1 MKVNN
6 YIEKIN
12 RKLKPNQNI
21 EYEYLYNSF
30 KNVKLQEIFST
41 LHHLLVSNYKKMNT
55 RLPTGEMTEYFW
67 ADNSREL
74 ILAIETIQGL
84 ERALSNS
91 LYKFNVEPY
100 YKRINKKVLEFLS
113 TSMGSTIPKNM
124 NKIEIMDAEPI
135 FKLQDSVELRSE
147 LSSVNVQL
155 KKIGSGSYATVL
167 KYKDPLYEKN
177 FVVKRAKSNLN
188 EKEIARFVLE
198 FETMRQLK
206 SPYIVEVYRYNNDK
220 NEYYMEYMD
229 TTLNDFINKNN
240 TKLSLIKR
248 KNIVRQTLR
257 AFEYIYS
264 KGFLHR
270 DISPKNILIK
280 KYDDVNVVK
289 ISDFGLVKIPD
300 SELTSWN
307 TDFKGYFND
316 HSLQTEG
323 FNNYTI
329 HHETFALTR
338 VIFFVMTGRINI
350 NNIDNEDLKSLV
362 EKGLNQDKGKRF
374 QSIEE
379 LTRFFNSLSFD
390 E

>member
-12 RKLKPNQNI
+12 SELKPNQNI
-21 EYEYLYNSF
+21 EYESLYSSF

-41 LHHLLVSNYKKMNT
+41 LHHLLISNYKKMNT
-55 RLPTGEMTEYFW
+55 RLPTGDKTEYFW
-67 ADNSREL
+67 AESSREL

-91 LYKFNVEPY
+91 LYNFNVEAY
-100 YKRINKKVLEFLS
+100 YNRINKEVLEFLS
-113 TSMGSTIPKNM
+113 PSMGSIIPRNM
-124 NKIEIMDAEPI
+124 DKIEIIDAKSI

-206 SPYIVEVYRYNNDK
+206 SPYIVEVYRYNHDK

-229 TTLNDFINKNN
+229 TTLNDYINKNN
-240 TKLSLIKR
+240 TKLSLNIR

-329 HHETFALTR
+329 QHETFALTR
-338 VIFFVMTGRINI
+338 VILFVMTGRVNI

>member
-1 MKVNN
+1 M
-6 YIEKIN
+6 
-12 RKLKPNQNI
+12 
-21 EYEYLYNSF
+21 
-30 KNVKLQEIFST
+30 
-41 LHHLLVSNYKKMNT
+41 
-55 RLPTGEMTEYFW
+55 
-67 ADNSREL
+67 
-74 ILAIETIQGL
+74 
-84 ERALSNS
+84 
-91 LYKFNVEPY
+91 
-100 YKRINKKVLEFLS
+100 
-113 TSMGSTIPKNM
+113 
-124 NKIEIMDAEPI
+124 
-135 FKLQDSVELRSE
+135 
-147 LSSVNVQL
+147 
-155 KKIGSGSYATVL
+155 
-167 KYKDPLYEKN
+167 
-177 FVVKRAKSNLN
+177 
-188 EKEIARFVLE
+188 
-198 FETMRQLK
+198 
-206 SPYIVEVYRYNNDK
+206 
-220 NEYYMEYMD
+220 
-229 TTLNDFINKNN
+229 
-240 TKLSLIKR
+240 
-248 KNIVRQTLR
+248 R

-264 KGFLHR
+264 KGFYTE
-270 DISPKNILIK
+270 ILVQKYIDK
-280 KYDDVNVVK
+280 KIWWCKCGK